1 MIAALVCLAIGVLL
15 TPQPRSRRRFV
26 RLFTASEDV
35 RKFSQGSWFRFLFGV
50 AVVAASAFG
59 VGPLVAV
66 VLVGGTV
73 GIRVRRTSRDRRRGA
88 ECAYLLDALEAVI
101 GELRVGAHPS
111 AAAEVAAQE
120 ARGAAARAFAVSAA
134 RSRLGGS
141 GADGLRDPDSI
152 VDAELAR
159 IADAWQVAEQHGL
172 ALAELLAAARADL
185 LGRIRFRTRTTAAL
199 AGARA
204 TAAVL
209 AGLPLL
215 GIGLGQLMG
224 AAPLHVLL
232 SPGAGT
238 VLLPLGAAL
247 ACLGLLWTDAIT
259 RKVFG

>member
-1 MIAALVCLAIGVLL
+1 MIGALICLAGAVLMA
-15 TPQPRSRRRFV
+15 PVSRSRRRFV
-26 RLFTASEDV
+26 GMFVSSGDR
-35 RKFSQGSWFRFLFGV
+35 RKLRRGSMFRWGFGV
-50 AVVAASAFG
+50 ATVVALAVG
-59 VGPLVAV
+59 IGPLVAA

-73 GIRVRRTSRDRRRGA
+73 GIRVRRASRDRRRGA
-88 ECAYLLDALEAVI
+88 ECAHLLDALEAVI

-111 AAAEVAAQE
+111 AAAEVAARE
-120 ARGAAARAFAVSAA
+120 ARGEAARAFAVSAA

-141 GADGLRDPDSI
+141 GADGLRHPDSI

-159 IADAWQVAEQHGL
+159 IADAWQVAEDHGL
-172 ALAELLAAARADL
+172 ALAELLSAARTDL

-209 AGLPLL
+209 ACLPLL

-224 AAPLHVLL
+224 AAPLQVLL
-232 SPGAGT
+232 SPGAGS

-247 ACLGLLWTDAIT
+247 ACIGLLWTDAIT
-259 RKVFG
+259 RKVLL